1 MTDIVALLLDDDLPP
16 DRLGE
21 MLRSARKRRGWKR
34 RAVAH
39 RVGISRDELKAY
51 EDGRHHVP
59 ADVCARLAECYGD
72 DLTAHVPLRVP
83 VQVEQRWM
91 VAGDAARALPAR
103 SDEEVLRTYVE
114 LLVRL
119 RGAKPGQ
126 PLALRG
132 SDLAALAAALGE
144 EPAAVEARIVQ
155 LLGCSRE
162 EAARLRSELLRRK
175 VILPVAGLAAG
186 VAVLAGASASAKD
199 GAPAPATTTTP
210 TTASEVVVDWNVV
223 DVHVP
228 NVPPPGAPVATT
240 EATTEATAPP
250 TVVPEP
256 QPEIATPP
264 PAPEELTDATVP
276 PEAVEDDV
284 PVSIPPGEVFVEIDD
299 P

>member
-1 MTDIVALLLDDDLPP
+1 
-16 DRLGE
+16 
-21 MLRSARKRRGWKR
+21 
-34 RAVAH
+34 
-39 RVGISRDELKAY
+39 
-51 EDGRHHVP
+51 
-59 ADVCARLAECYGD
+59 VCARLAECYGD

-83 VQVEQRWM
+83 VQVEERWM

-103 SDEEVLRTYVE
+103 SDAEVLRTYVE

-132 SDLAALAAALGE
+132 SDLAALATALGE
-144 EPAAVEARIVQ
+144 DPAAVEARIVQ

-199 GAPAPATTTTP
+199 GTPTPSTTTTP
-210 TTASEVVVDWNVV
+210 TIVSDVVVDWNVV

-228 NVPPPGAPVATT
+228 NVPIPSTPVATPDAAPET
-240 EATTEATAPP
+240 DTHAPAPP
-250 TVVPEP
+250 ESQPESAAPASAPEP
-256 QPEIATPP
+256 EA
-264 PAPEELTDATVP
+264 LTDATVP
-276 PEAVEDDV
+276 PEAVEEDV
-284 PVSIPPGEVFVEIDD
+284 PVSIPPGEVFVEIGD
-299 P
+299 PEPQP